1 MRSEKQTSPRLNAIG
16 ARALTTPM
24 RDGKNVKRLIFG
36 GILGQTSLGRK
47 ATSSKFEEAGA

>member
-1 MRSEKQTSPRLNAIG
+1 MRSEKQTSARLNAIG

-47 ATSSKFEEAGA
+47 ATSSKFKEAGA